1 MGRGSAYSDQ
11 ARPQTVQHNAPLPR
25 RGTDRGLPARAWWVQ
40 RRGFD
45 TGVSLVVRAF
55 GMSAVV
61 LDLAFHLRVSDVSG
75 IRRCQPRTASQQD
88 RCAVGPTTRVEL
100 GRSRSLL
107 TRGIQNVPA
116 KGPSLQR
123 FGTVRVV
130 GPVPEH
136 CANSHQNGGSDF
148 LIFVAN
154 PRTARLSTLPPR
166 WPLSPTPR
174 TPRPNCGRNV
184 ATLPSGPC
192 VSGDRPIRRFP
203 HNRGMPLQIHI
214 QPDPDHLCET
224 CGGPSELIS
233 HSINRWHGNEMTREV
248 SPPAPRCVD
257 PWCQS
262 RRPRHLRRETRV
274 SVGHHHQMIQI

>member
-1 MGRGSAYSDQ
+1 
-11 ARPQTVQHNAPLPR
+11 
-25 RGTDRGLPARAWWVQ
+25 
-40 RRGFD
+40 
-45 TGVSLVVRAF
+45 
-55 GMSAVV
+55 MSAVSGAASPARLLNRTGALSV
-61 LDLAFHLRVSDVSG
+61 LPLE
-75 IRRCQPRTASQQD
+75 PK
-88 RCAVGPTTRVEL
+88 L

-174 TPRPNCGRNV
+174 TPASKLWPRCGHVAVRPVRVRGPPNPTVPPQSRDAAPNSHSARSRPLMRNV
-184 ATLPSGPC
+184 
-192 VSGDRPIRRFP
+192 RRTFGADLAQHKP
-203 HNRGMPLQIHI
+203 VARQRN
-214 QPDPDHLCET
+214 DP
-224 CGGPSELIS
+224 
-233 HSINRWHGNEMTREV
+233 
-248 SPPAPRCVD
+248 
-257 PWCQS
+257 
-262 RRPRHLRRETRV
+262 
-274 SVGHHHQMIQI
+274 